1 MGVFRNLAPWLIA
14 IFSISALASTP
25 VEIPISEVVEDVNPC
40 TGEPITITFTGVGFV
55 HEEGDRYIFR
65 GVGTV
70 VTSDGFVGTFNR
82 NYFIKGDQ
90 IFRVRFHDMEVSSV
104 SGQRMLFPIGLFSV
118 TTIDGQVRSS
128 VLQVPGPRC
137 IG

>member
-1 MGVFRNLAPWLIA
+1 MALLRHLALCLVA
-14 IFSISALASTP
+14 FLSVSVAAGTP
-25 VEIPISEVVEDVNPC
+25 VEIPISEVVDDVNPC

-55 HEEGDRYIFR
+55 HEDDDRYIFR

-90 IFRVRFHDMEVSSV
+90 IFRVRFHDMEVSSS
-104 SGQRMLFPIGLFSV
+104 SGQRILFPLGLFTV
-118 TTIDGQVRSS
+118 TTVNGQVRST
-128 VLQVPGPRC
+128 VLQVPGARC